1 MATSKFLPKIAII
14 GAGPAG
20 LTLANLLH
28 KSFPSSSSPIT
39 IFDLRSAPSAS
50 ALHTPS
56 GSLDLHP
63 GSGLLAIEKCG
74 LTSNFKTL
82 ISDCSE
88 QTIVA
93 DKSGKIWYQDDNQ
106 TGERPEISRNALTY
120 LLLSSLPQ
128 DLIRWNTKV
137 LSVTPGSEKKW
148 KITFGNKQQDEFD
161 EVVGADGAWSKARDA
176 IPGASKPFYSGASYL
191 TFTIRNL
198 STKYPSL
205 HSLVGNGSYCAFSEH
220 KAVISQR
227 GAMGSVRLYLMMSIP
242 SSSYFS
248 DSGLDSLP
256 PAELKQ
262 KLLGEEDFFQSWGNE
277 LKDLVAAGCDAV
289 EDKMEARPL
298 YMHPIG
304 DSWTHTPGITLIG
317 DAAHLMTPS
326 GEGVNCAMLDAL
338 ELSEAITSSLETRG
352 GLDEAV
358 KAFEEKMWK
367 RSKELMVDA
376 DQMKKIMLEDKN
388 APEQFCQM
396 FESAEEGAQA
406 QE

>member
-1 MATSKFLPKIAII
+1 MATLKSLPKIAII

-20 LTLANLLH
+20 LTLAALLH
-28 KSFPSSSSPIT
+28 KSRALDSSPFT

-50 ALHTPS
+50 ALQTPS

-63 GSGLLAIEKCG
+63 GTGQLAIEKCG
-74 LTSNFKTL
+74 LTSKFKTM

-93 DKSGKIWYQDDNQ
+93 DKSGKIWYQDNNQ
-106 TGERPEISRNALTY
+106 TGDRPEISRNALTY
-120 LLLSSLPQ
+120 LLLSSLPP

-137 LSVTPGSEKKW
+137 LSVTPGAERKW
-148 KITFGNKQQDEFD
+148 KVTFGNKQQDEFD
-161 EVVGADGAWSKARDA
+161 EIVGADGAWSKARDA

-198 STKYPSL
+198 STNY
-205 HSLVGNGSYCAFSEH
+205 HSLDSLLGNGSYSAFSEH

-227 GAMGSVRLYLMMSIP
+227 GAMGSARLYLMMSIASP
-242 SSSYFS
+242 SYFS

-256 PAELKQ
+256 RAELKR
-262 KLLGEEDFFQSWGNE
+262 KLLGEEDFFQGWGGGLKE
-277 LKDLVAAGCDAV
+277 LIAAGCDAA

-338 ELSEAITSSLETRG
+338 ELSEAIISSLETEG

-367 RSKELMVDA
+367 RSKELTEDA
-376 DQMKKIMLEDKN
+376 DRMKKIMLEDKN

-396 FESAEEGAQA
+396 FEGAQGAHA
-406 QE
+406 QEE

>member
-1 MATSKFLPKIAII
+1 MATSKVLPKLAII

-20 LTLANLLH
+20 LTLANLLY
-28 KSFPSSSSPIT
+28 KSLPSSSLPVT

-50 ALHTPS
+50 TLHTPS
-56 GSLDLHP
+56 GSLDLHR

-74 LTSNFKTL
+74 LTSKFKTL
-82 ISDCSE
+82 IADCSE

-93 DKSGKIWYQDDNQ
+93 DKSGKIWYQDNDQ
-106 TGERPEISRNALTY
+106 TGDRPEISRHALTY
-120 LLLSSLPQ
+120 LLLSSLPP
-128 DLIRWNTKV
+128 DLVCWNTKV
-137 LSVTPGSEKKW
+137 LSVTPGSERKW
-148 KITFGNKQQDEFD
+148 KITFGNKEQDEFD

-198 STKYPSL
+198 STNYPSL
-205 HSLVGNGSYCAFSEH
+205 NSLVGNGSYSAFSEH
-220 KAVISQR
+220 KALVSQR
-227 GAMGSVRLYLMMSIP
+227 GAMGSARLYLMMSIP

-256 PAELKQ
+256 PAELKK
-262 KLLGEEDFFQSWGNE
+262 KLLGGEDFFQGWSNE
-277 LKDLVAAGCDAV
+277 LQELIAAGCDAV

-338 ELSEAITSSLETRG
+338 ELSEAITSSLETEG

-358 KAFEEKMWK
+358 RRLEEKMWK
-367 RSKELMVDA
+367 RSKELMEEA
-376 DQMKKIMLEDKN
+376 DQMKKIMLEDQN
-388 APEQFCQM
+388 APQQFCQM
-396 FESAEEGAQA
+396 FKRAQVHA
-406 QE
+406 QEE

>member
-1 MATSKFLPKIAII
+1 
-14 GAGPAG
+14 
-20 LTLANLLH
+20 
-28 KSFPSSSSPIT
+28 
-39 IFDLRSAPSAS
+39 
-50 ALHTPS
+50 
-56 GSLDLHP
+56 
-63 GSGLLAIEKCG
+63 
-74 LTSNFKTL
+74 
-82 ISDCSE
+82 E

-93 DKSGKIWYQDDNQ
+93 DKSGRIWYQDNNQ
-106 TGERPEISRNALTY
+106 TGDRPEISRNALTY
-120 LLLSSLPQ
+120 LLLSTLPQ

-137 LSVTPGSEKKW
+137 LSVTPGAERKW
-148 KITFGNKQQDEFD
+148 KVTFGNKQQDEFD
-161 EVVGADGAWSKARDA
+161 EIVGADGAWSKARDA

-191 TFTIRNL
+191 TFTVRNL
-198 STKYPSL
+198 STNYPSL
-205 HSLVGNGSYCAFSEH
+205 DALLGNGSYSAFGEH

-227 GAMGSVRLYLMMSIP
+227 GAMGSARLYLMMSIP

-256 PAELKQ
+256 PAELKK
-262 KLLGEEDFFQSWGNE
+262 KLLGEEDFFESWGDE
-277 LKDLVAAGCDAV
+277 LKELIAAGCDAV

-338 ELSEAITSSLETRG
+338 ELSEAIISSVESEG

-358 KAFEEKMWK
+358 KAFEEKMRK
-367 RSKELMVDA
+367 RSKELTEDA

-396 FESAEEGAQA
+396 FKSAQGAYA
-406 QE
+406 QEE